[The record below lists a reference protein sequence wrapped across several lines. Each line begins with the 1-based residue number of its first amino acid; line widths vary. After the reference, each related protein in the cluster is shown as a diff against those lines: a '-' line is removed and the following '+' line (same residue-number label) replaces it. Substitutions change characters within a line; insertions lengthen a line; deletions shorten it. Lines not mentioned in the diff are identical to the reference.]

1 MWQYGMQLCRLIL
14 VNVYD
19 HMWSTGRL
27 LGADDS
33 IPLYSHHTLAR
44 VACEGAARIG
54 YLLDPAIGYEHRLL
68 RSAVFALADADARV
82 TAAREVTTHPLLPHA
97 ADEPTR
103 RRDELLDLI
112 ERAGITIRRNGRQQ
126 PTHFEVGAPPVV
138 EPCKTN
144 LTELVKRFYPDRPGT
159 YRSTSGV
166 VHSNPWVL
174 NDTVT
179 SSPFTPELVLEP
191 DVQGIGAAT
200 LTTID
205 ASIIVVESYARYY
218 GHDPAPAV
226 RKSRSRAQVIDGLL
240 REWIT
245 KPLGR

>member
-1 MWQYGMQLCRLIL
+1 MWQYGMQLCRLIFA
-14 VNVYD
+14 NVYD
-19 HMWSTGRL
+19 HMWSTGSL
-27 LGADDS
+27 LGAGDS
-33 IPLYSHHTLAR
+33 IPLYSHHTLTR

-68 RSAVFALADADARV
+68 RSAVFALADVDARV
-82 TAAREVTTHPLLPHA
+82 TAARDVAAHPRLPHA

-103 RRDELLDLI
+103 QRDELLELI
-112 ERAGITIRRNGRQQ
+112 RRAGITICRNKQQQ
-126 PTHFEVGAPPVV
+126 PTRLEIGSPVV
-138 EPCKTN
+138 DEPCKTN

-159 YRSTSGV
+159 YRLTSAV

-191 DVQGIGAAT
+191 DVRGIGTAT

-205 ASIIVVESYARYY
+205 ASIIMIESYARHY

-226 RKSRSRAQVIDGLL
+226 RKSKSRAQVIDGLL

-245 KPLGR
+245 NPLGR